1 MMCGA
6 SSASRKILLA
16 YDLPMPSDLAQRHF
30 LQFAQVNQ
38 VHAPLLAFMN
48 AAGTVVVRGARSRGS
63 MAKVGHSPGTE
74 LHPPST
80 PGADRA
86 AHSGLPFTQV
96 TPVPNRG
103 IVETAILALA
113 SWT

>member
-38 VHAPLLAFMN
+38 VHAPLL
-48 AAGTVVVRGARSRGS
+48 
-63 MAKVGHSPGTE
+63 
-74 LHPPST
+74 PS
-80 PGADRA
+80 
-86 AHSGLPFTQV
+86 
-96 TPVPNRG
+96 
-103 IVETAILALA
+103 
-113 SWT
+113 